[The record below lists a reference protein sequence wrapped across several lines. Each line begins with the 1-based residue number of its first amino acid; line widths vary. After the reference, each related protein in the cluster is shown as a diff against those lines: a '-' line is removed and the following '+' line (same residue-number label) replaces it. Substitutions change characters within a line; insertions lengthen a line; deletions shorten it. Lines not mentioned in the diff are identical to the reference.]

1 MQSLIIRTVRSSG
14 KDGGGAV
21 GSGSSVITLVKHER
35 DQTVTLSGDID
46 FAASLDIDPLLTKA
60 VTECEDEMLFDLENV
75 TFIDS
80 EGIKMLLHVFNQM
93 AEKNKKARIV
103 RCSPRVSRVL
113 KLAGVD
119 SLLNVAPCLPDP
131 HARKTPRQRINRLY
145 WCK

>member
-60 VTECEDEMLFDLENV
+60 VTECEDELLFDLENV

-80 EGIKMLLHVFNQM
+80 EGIKMLLHTFGQV

-103 RCSPRVSRVL
+103 RCSSRVRRVFR
-113 KLAGVD
+113 LAGVD
-119 SLLNVAPCLPDP
+119 SLLNVAPSLPDP
-131 HARKTPRQRINRLY
+131 HVRKTPRQRINPLY